1 MGQRGAC
8 ACRLEHSWGCMRVCN
23 LALVSPAAKPEFEL
37 LKCREDNNCFFC
49 ALMWGGAGGE
59 KKSFHGKCKARSS
72 ARVGQGKVHVW
83 FAFLASRNGRE
94 QRLTVGDGLVRTSR
108 SGSDDDTMP
117 PMPLCTG

>member
-1 MGQRGAC
+1 
-8 ACRLEHSWGCMRVCN
+8 MRVCN
-23 LALVSPAAKPEFEL
+23 LALVSPAGKPEFEL

-49 ALMWGGAGGE
+49 ALMWGGTGSE